1 MVMNTERERQSVY
14 KGIETVN
21 NITVKLSAQQSKP
34 VSNTASMK
42 RAVGK

>member
-1 MVMNTERERQSVY
+1 MATNTERERQSVY

-21 NITVKLSAQQSKP
+21 NITVRLSTKQSKP